1 VARAVFNEAGATTQ
15 HSNSGLACDSTNH
28 TALSCSPS
36 GLRQAWLEHLV
47 RGFDFLLIEQSEHLR
62 DFGPLVFGVT
72 GRQAVFEP
80 AEYAV
85 NLFK

>member
-1 VARAVFNEAGATTQ
+1 
-15 HSNSGLACDSTNH
+15 
-28 TALSCSPS
+28 
-36 GLRQAWLEHLV
+36 V

-72 GRQAVFEP
+72 GRQAMFKP

-85 NLFK
+85 NLLK